1 MNRNNKQPT
10 VILCFEDF
18 INYCIIA
25 EKNDLLISNIVPPE
39 LVEKF
44 IEIGKLFG
52 FELKITIFD
61 HREYDPLFVETH
73 TKNGCVNFKLNNKYW
88 VKKQTYKYQ
97 SKNRTKYFT
106 TLWNEYIDKFC
117 NYSRKIKQLGL
128 KYSQITYLS
137 YGAKSEIINLENDI
151 NISRQSIYLTE
162 KTITPLYLI
171 DKEKTLM
178 KEIKKLNITPSGYYN
193 YDEEFIKINKEI
205 YVRLTLIDA
214 HTRMIIND
222 ELIPKYQFDKEYI
235 EKFLKE
241 STKGIKLDT
250 IITDGHSSYRE
261 IIKKL
266 NAKHQLCT
274 FHLMHNLMTDLNP
287 ILHRKNNKINSL
299 TEQNEKKREKIE
311 ELKNEQPLKRGR
323 KKNTD
328 IKAKKNSYKRK
339 KLNREIRQNNE
350 TKRKIKA
357 EIKELLCCKK
367 KIQKIFKAKTLKTAM
382 KHFNELKEKLEELP
396 DVIKDYVKK
405 LDKKIDRVLE
415 QVKDRNIPKTNN
427 LVELFFK
434 VTFPGKI
441 KRIYRTYEGALNKI
455 KIDDLR
461 WIEKNVI
468 EYHKIKNSIS

>member
-1 MNRNNKQPT
+1 MKQNNKQPT
-10 VILCFEDF
+10 DILCFEDF
-18 INYCIIA
+18 IKYCIIA
-25 EKNDLLISNIVPPE
+25 EKNDLLISNIVSPD

-44 IEIGKLFG
+44 IEIGNELG
-52 FELKITIFD
+52 FKLKITIFD
-61 HREYDPLFVETH
+61 HREYDPEFMETH
-73 TKNGCVNFKLNNKYW
+73 TKNGCVDFKLNMKYW
-88 VKKQTYKYQ
+88 VKKQTYKYR

-106 TLWNEYIDKFC
+106 TLWNEYIDKFS
-117 NYSRKIKQLGL
+117 NFSRRIKQLGL
-128 KYSQITYLS
+128 QYSQTTYIP
-137 YGAKSEIINLENDI
+137 YGAKSEIINLENNI
-151 NISRQSIYLTE
+151 NISRQSVYIAE
-162 KTITPLYLI
+162 KSITPLYII
-171 DKEKTLM
+171 DKEKALM

-222 ELIPKYQFDKEYI
+222 ELIVKNQFDKDYI

-241 STKGIKLDT
+241 STRGIKLDT
-250 IITDGHSSYRE
+250 IITDGHSSYKE
-261 IIKKL
+261 IIKNL
-266 NAKHQLCT
+266 GAKHQLCT

-299 TEQNEKKREKIE
+299 TEQNEKKRTKIE
-311 ELKNEQPLKRGR
+311 ELKNERPLTRGR

-328 IKAKKNSYKRK
+328 TKGKKNSEQRK
-339 KLNREIRQNNE
+339 KLNREIRQNNDNI
-350 TKRKIKA
+350 RKIKA
-357 EIKELLCCKK
+357 EIKELLYYKK

-382 KHFNELKEKLEELP
+382 KHFNELKENLEELP
-396 DVIKDYVKK
+396 DVIKDYIKK
-405 LDKKIDRVLE
+405 LDKKMDRVLE

-461 WIEKNVI
+461 WIERNVI
-468 EYHKIKNSIS
+468 GYHKIKNSIS